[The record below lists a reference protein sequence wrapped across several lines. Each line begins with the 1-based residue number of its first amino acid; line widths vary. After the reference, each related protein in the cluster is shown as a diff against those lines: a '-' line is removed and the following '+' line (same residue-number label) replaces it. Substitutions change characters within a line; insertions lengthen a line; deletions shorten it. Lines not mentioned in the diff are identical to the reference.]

1 MPAPIPIRR
10 LEPTDT
16 EALLDCFARCY
27 AGTYPDPAF
36 QDARALTRLV
46 EQGLLRSVIAVE
58 ESGDVV
64 GHMGLR
70 LRRADAIAAVAG
82 NTVVDPRRRGDHLA
96 AYLGAALMKLAVETG
111 LVGTHGYPTT
121 AHPVIQKLEVQGGGF
136 ETGVLLDYIPAET
149 DYVGISEGR
158 RRERLAVAVV
168 YRPLA
173 THPPREIHLPERHR
187 ERLRDLY
194 RVMGLPRSFP
204 SAPQTAIPDES
215 ALSSALHAG
224 RGLLHIEITR
234 AGSDLAPRM
243 AAALAEHDP
252 EVTLID
258 VSLADSG
265 ANAATEALARH
276 GFYFGALLPEIGP
289 YGDALRLQRAA
300 PPTTAPNLANDDAK
314 NLLAY
319 ALEDRARAS
328 LPQGDAGTS
337 EG

>member
-1 MPAPIPIRR
+1 M
-10 LEPTDT
+10 
-16 EALLDCFARCY
+16 
-27 AGTYPDPAF
+27 
-36 QDARALTRLV
+36 
-46 EQGLLRSVIAVE
+46 IAVD

-70 LRRADAIAAVAG
+70 LRRADAITAVAG

-149 DYVGISEGR
+149 AYVGISEGQR
-158 RRERLAVAVV
+158 HERLAVAVI

-173 THPPREIHLPERHR
+173 TNPHREIHLPERHR
-187 ERLRDLY
+187 GRLRDLY
-194 RVMGLPRSFP
+194 RVMSLPRSFP
-204 SAPQTAIPDES
+204 SPVETPIPDES
-215 ALSSALHAG
+215 LFSSSLQEG

-234 AGSDLAPRM
+234 AGSDLAPRVE
-243 AAALAEHDP
+243 AVLAEHDP

-258 VSLADSG
+258 ISLADPG
-265 ANAATEALARH
+265 ANATTETLARH

-328 LPQGDAGTS
+328 LPHGDAGTS
-337 EG
+337 KG